1 LTLNKPI
8 EAMSRTPSGNGYWFV
23 ASDGGVF
30 AFGDAQFYG
39 SGVGE
44 APSGSVVAM
53 TTTPDGQGYWLT
65 LSTGAILSYGDAQAL
80 PGTGG
85 ITLTNPVVTMALAN

>member
-1 LTLNKPI
+1 
-8 EAMSRTPSGNGYWFV
+8 
-23 ASDGGVF
+23 
-30 AFGDAQFYG
+30 
-39 SGVGE
+39 
-44 APSGSVVAM
+44 
-53 TTTPDGQGYWLT
+53 LT